1 MARGQGRKG
10 GPCIIKY
17 NLPVISIFALTAC
30 QFARQQ
36 GCSAQLWEGV
46 SRLVFTL
53 IVPVTTTQ

>member
-36 GCSAQLWEGV
+36 GCSAQLLEGG
-46 SRLVFTL
+46 LGWCL
-53 IVPVTTTQ
+53 Y